1 MTVPATHHHNRDEK
15 AHERID
21 AMDRRV
27 SSLERNEAVSA
38 ERMTVIQSSLAKIDG
53 NLSRIVWTF
62 IIAVVGAFATFI
74 LKGGLNGL

>member
-1 MTVPATHHHNRDEK
+1 MNDPTSHLHARVEK

-21 AMDRRV
+21 VVDQRI

-38 ERMTVIQSSLAKIDG
+38 ERMTGIQTSLTKIDG

-62 IIAVVGAFATFI
+62 IAAVVGAFATFI

>member
-1 MTVPATHHHNRDEK
+1 MTEPANHLHIRVEK

-21 AMDRRV
+21 AMDQRV

-38 ERMTVIQSSLAKIDG
+38 ERMSVIQTSLAKIDG

-62 IIAVVGAFATFI
+62 IVAVIGGFATFI

>member
-1 MTVPATHHHNRDEK
+1 VTDPVTHFHARVEK

-21 AMDRRV
+21 AMDQRV

-38 ERMTVIQSSLAKIDG
+38 ERMTVIQASLAKIDG

-62 IIAVVGAFATFI
+62 IIAVIGAFATFI

>member
-1 MTVPATHHHNRDEK
+1 MTDPTTHLHTRIEK
-15 AHERID
+15 AHERLD
-21 AMDRRV
+21 GLGNRV
-27 SSLERNEAVSA
+27 TTLERNEAVSN
-38 ERMTVIQSSLAKIDG
+38 ERMSVIQASLTKIDG